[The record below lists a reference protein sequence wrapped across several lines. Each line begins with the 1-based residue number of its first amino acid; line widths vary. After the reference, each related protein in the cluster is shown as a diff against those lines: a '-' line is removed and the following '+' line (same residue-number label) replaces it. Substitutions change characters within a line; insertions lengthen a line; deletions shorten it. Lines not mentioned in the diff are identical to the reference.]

1 MDIER
6 NLNIGLLTYVETE
19 GDKSVLTPNV
29 IIWEQDEYPVVD
41 VECDR
46 DRMKKM
52 SKRLE
57 DAKAHALKR

>member
-57 DAKAHALKR
+57 DAKARALKR